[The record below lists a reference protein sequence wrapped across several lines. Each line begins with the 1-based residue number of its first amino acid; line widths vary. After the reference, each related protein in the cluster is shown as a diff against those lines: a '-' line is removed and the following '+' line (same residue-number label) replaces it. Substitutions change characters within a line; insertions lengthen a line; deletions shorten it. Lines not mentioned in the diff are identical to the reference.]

1 MLDFQSEK
9 EQRGAERSP
18 GHKPLGMNA
27 QGLSADAV
35 KFTALRGTVLWVAV
49 TLVKPHFLEI
59 YLFCFHFN
67 GKEWQY
73 YKHAPLK
80 LIAAL
85 VMQPG
90 AVF

>member
-9 EQRGAERSP
+9 EQRGAEISP
-18 GHKPLGMNA
+18 EHKPLEMNA

-35 KFTALRGTVLWVAV
+35 KFTALGGTVLWVAIA
-49 TLVKPHFLEI
+49 LVKPHFLEI
-59 YLFCFHFN
+59 YLLCFHFN
-67 GKEWQY
+67 GKEWQN

-85 VMQPG
+85 VM
-90 AVF
+90 